1 MTRGIGG
8 HSPANVSHHLEGI
21 DFPASKQDLI
31 RQARDN
37 GAGDDVLEVIE
48 AMPQGQYA
56 SMADVMVGYGDAD
69 NEGGRERDDGGR
81 FREERE
87 GGRFRRT
94 P

>member
-1 MTRGIGG
+1 M
-8 HSPANVSHHLEGI
+8 
-21 DFPASKQDLI
+21 
-31 RQARDN
+31 
-37 GAGDDVLEVIE
+37 LEVIE
-48 AMPQGQYA
+48 AMPEGQYA

-81 FREERE
+81 FREESE